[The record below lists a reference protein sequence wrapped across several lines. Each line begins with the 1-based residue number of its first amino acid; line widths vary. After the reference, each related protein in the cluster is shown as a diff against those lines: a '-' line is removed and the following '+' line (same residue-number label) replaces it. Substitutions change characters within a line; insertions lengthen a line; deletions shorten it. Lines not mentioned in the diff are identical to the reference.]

1 MYSSALR
8 KVAAPLWTNIIHQHS
23 CHLQPAP
30 LWLAHWHFVLCV
42 VDRNG
47 ALDLQVQSRGHG
59 GLFTADLWP
68 WPERT
73 YRRRQVTHIQHCYF
87 SHSLSFVLCL
97 CCLCFCCLSF
107 LFFCSVCWCVAWV
120 MISFSIDVFKRKMAL
135 EIVSK
140 SIVFVEHSQVCVC
153 LHICVLV
160 LLMLW
165 GHKSVYT
172 VTSWGL
178 ASLLE
183 TNTKCPKHK
192 SLHLRMKAWLKVR
205 VRSKIRISN

>member
-1 MYSSALR
+1 MYSNALR

-23 CHLQPAP
+23 CHLLPAP
-30 LWLAHWHFVLCV
+30 LWLAHWYFVLCV

-107 LFFCSVCWCVAWV
+107 LFFFLQRLLVRCMSNDQFLHRCLQKKNGFGDCFQVHCLCRAQP
-120 MISFSIDVFKRKMAL
+120 I
-135 EIVSK
+135 
-140 SIVFVEHSQVCVC
+140 VCVFAYMC
-153 LHICVLV
+153 TCIAYV
-160 LLMLW
+160 
-165 GHKSVYT
+165 
-172 VTSWGL
+172 
-178 ASLLE
+178 
-183 TNTKCPKHK
+183 
-192 SLHLRMKAWLKVR
+192 VR
-205 VRSKIRISN
+205 T